1 MEYEAVVVSLRS
13 RKALRVHHEL
23 DRFNPLARRGNARV
37 GGNGRPHS
45 ETGRD
50 QSRSNGKQG
59 DFAHLSSPVQS
70 ARDGCSSHLTGRN
83 MPDHGFGRCD
93 GHHEMVDFRAVVPP
107 LAKRR
112 TRG

>member
-23 DRFNPLARRGNARV
+23 NRFNPLARRGNSRV

-45 ETGRD
+45 ETSRD
-50 QSRSNGKQG
+50 QSGGNGKQN
-59 DFAHLSSPVQS
+59 DLAHLSSPV
-70 ARDGCSSHLTGRN
+70 SSKTASN

-93 GHHEMVDFRAVVPP
+93 RHHKMVDFRLRKGPWS
-107 LAKRR
+107 
-112 TRG
+112 G